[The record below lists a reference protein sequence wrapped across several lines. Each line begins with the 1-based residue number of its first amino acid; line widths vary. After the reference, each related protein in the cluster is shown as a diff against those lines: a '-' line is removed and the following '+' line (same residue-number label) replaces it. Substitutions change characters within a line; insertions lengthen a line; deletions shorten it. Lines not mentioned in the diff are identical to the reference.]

1 MTRSYFK
8 IDFVTKCFSRNGSAS
23 ATLKNIGLALKGN
36 CSVFLNHASSGG
48 AAHE

>member
-23 ATLKNIGLALKGN
+23 ETLKNVGLALKAN
-36 CSVFLNHASSGG
+36 CSRVSKPCILGRRG
-48 AAHE
+48 A